1 MDVQLNKIE
10 TVEMTC
16 QGCIFNGDD
25 YSSHC
30 LRPDDL
36 ECMDPE
42 EGKNY
47 IFTVE
52 APM

>member
-16 QGCIFNGDD
+16 QGCIFNGD
-25 YSSHC
+25 HC

-36 ECMDPE
+36 ECMEPE

-52 APM
+52 APT